1 MEPSINIPI
10 PRSKPIITRKFTSI
24 SKAYKIKYVIK
35 KQKGI
40 ERPTNIET
48 LVPILAITSTIINTT
63 AAMIFPFS
71 SFTMRLAYIVS
82 SLETTISRLFGSVFS
97 KLVSI
102 SLMAVEASI
111 ALALSLKEISNVT
124 ASSPFTRA

>member
-1 MEPSINIPI
+1 M
-10 PRSKPIITRKFTSI
+10 
-24 SKAYKIKYVIK
+24 
-35 KQKGI
+35 
-40 ERPTNIET
+40 
-48 LVPILAITSTIINTT
+48 LAITSTIIKTT
-63 AAMIFPFS
+63 AAMIFPLS

-111 ALALSLKEISNVT
+111 AFALTHKDISTVT